1 MNGIMTR
8 NGARARCRRTGSLRR
23 HRSPRS
29 EAPARPVPTTRS
41 AKVRIN
47 IPVPGCRISIA
58 SAVCRI
64 SPRCE
69 LPALIRTLPGR
80 HPGYKGDFKKHLA
93 AHEPKALELF
103 QKIEDLKLSGN
114 S

>member
-1 MNGIMTR
+1 
-8 NGARARCRRTGSLRR
+8 
-23 HRSPRS
+23 
-29 EAPARPVPTTRS
+29 
-41 AKVRIN
+41 
-47 IPVPGCRISIA
+47 
-58 SAVCRI
+58 
-64 SPRCE
+64 